1 MIQLLAVGLGGFVGA
16 VSRWVLTGFVQ
27 RHVSPAWFPAGTLA
41 VNLLGCLVIGVLMT
55 LVTHAQQPPATW
67 RLFLVT
73 GILGSLTTFS
83 TFGYE
88 TFELLREQ
96 QVRMAVLSVAANL
109 VFGLLAVWAGR
120 SLTLLALV
128 AR

>member
-1 MIQLLAVGLGGFVGA
+1 M
-16 VSRWVLTGFVQ
+16 R
-27 RHVSPAWFPAGTLA
+27 
-41 VNLLGCLVIGVLMT
+41 
-55 LVTHAQQPPATW
+55 QPPATW
-67 RLFLVT
+67 RLVLVT

-83 TFGYE
+83 TCGYE

-96 QVRMAVLSVAANL
+96 QVRTAVLSVAANL

-120 SLTLLALV
+120 SLTLLTLV